1 MRQVYRVYLLLYY
14 VNQFREYF
22 FVCIRMTRNEKKIY
36 ILALVII
43 LHRVQMIRLW
53 CAIEW
58 IASFVSSQCDSWN
71 QNWSNDFHMILN
83 NKWFWKKFYIEEYW
97 L

>member
-22 FVCIRMTRNEKKIY
+22 FVCIRMTRNEKNIY

-43 LHRVQMIRLW
+43 LHRVQMIRL
-53 CAIEW
+53 
-58 IASFVSSQCDSWN
+58 
-71 QNWSNDFHMILN
+71 
-83 NKWFWKKFYIEEYW
+83 
-97 L
+97 

>member
-43 LHRVQMIRLW
+43 LHRVQMIRL
-53 CAIEW
+53 
-58 IASFVSSQCDSWN
+58 
-71 QNWSNDFHMILN
+71 
-83 NKWFWKKFYIEEYW
+83 
-97 L
+97 